1 MRKTL
6 VRLLVAASCA
16 AWALAAGAA
25 DAPKDPYSVEV
36 WADALFGPDGKL
48 QTLDVPDAAQY
59 PPAFVERVKKQLAN
73 AKIPPV
79 KDDSGAP
86 ATFRT
91 GMVMVFRIEPNDS
104 GAAVR
109 VTGMS
114 VGPRP
119 VKSYAASQP
128 NDIPADT
135 PSSIR
140 VQCDVGADGRCGEV
154 KVLGANASSEALRRW
169 AVASMRGWEFAPQ
182 RVGDKPV
189 PGEAEVTLELIPLNS
204 KPRDFRDPR
213 KL

>member
-1 MRKTL
+1 MTKTL
-6 VRLLVAASCA
+6 RALLLAAAALGAAAAS
-16 AWALAAGAA
+16 AA
-25 DAPKDPYSVEV
+25 DAPKEPYSVEV

-48 QTLDVPDAAQY
+48 QNLDVPDAGQY
-59 PPAFVERVKKQLAN
+59 PPAFVEQVKKRLAS

-79 KDDSGAP
+79 KDDGGAP

-91 GMVMVFRIEPNDS
+91 GMVTVFRIEPNEG

-114 VGPRP
+114 IGPRP
-119 VKSYAASQP
+119 VKRYAASQP
-128 NDIPADT
+128 NDVPVDT
-135 PSSIR
+135 PTSVR
-140 VQCDVGADGRCGEV
+140 VQCEVGADGRCGDV
-154 KVLGANASSEALRRW
+154 KVLDANASSEALRRW

-189 PGEAEVTLELIPLNS
+189 AGEAEVTLQLLPLNS
-204 KPRDFRDPR
+204 RPRDFRDPR